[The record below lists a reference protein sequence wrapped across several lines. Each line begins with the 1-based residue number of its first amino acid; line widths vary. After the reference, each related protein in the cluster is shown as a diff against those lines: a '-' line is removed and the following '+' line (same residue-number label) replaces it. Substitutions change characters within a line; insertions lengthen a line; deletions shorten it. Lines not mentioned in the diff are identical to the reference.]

1 MKREGYED
9 LLLYHECKV
18 VTRYEVLNDLDYMY
32 EDTVS
37 SNDTRVMYDVYS
49 DLDGNYVCVK
59 EDE

>member
-9 LLLYHECKV
+9 LLLYHECRI
-18 VTRYEVLNDLDYMY
+18 VTRYEVLNDIGYMY

-37 SNDTRVMYDVYS
+37 SNNIGVMYDVYS

-59 EDE
+59 KGE